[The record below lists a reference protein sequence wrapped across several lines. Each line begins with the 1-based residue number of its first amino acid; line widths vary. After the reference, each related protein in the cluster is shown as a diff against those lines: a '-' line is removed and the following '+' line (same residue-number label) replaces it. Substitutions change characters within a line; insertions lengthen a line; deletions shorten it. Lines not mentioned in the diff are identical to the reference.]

1 MKPVYGPLWDVAV
14 TGDVWTLTIGF
25 GLEQY
30 TIGSADMPW
39 GIAVDAACEFMDRI
53 DSTRMSSAELMA
65 LCVKNAWRQR

>member
-1 MKPVYGPLWDVAV
+1 MMTVCEWDVLV
-14 TGDVWTLTIGF
+14 VG
-25 GLEQY
+25 EQWVLDFDACREV
-30 TIGSADMPW
+30 IGSAELPW